1 MKYLPIIVLL
11 GGAILPIAIIM
22 LWVYSRDKLRE
33 PASVVLLTML
43 FGGLVTIPILI
54 VEFPLSLA
62 FGVGLDMQINTI
74 WQALA
79 ISFVVAALVEELFK
93 FGVLRLY
100 SARHSAFD
108 EPFDGIVYGIAASL
122 GFALIENIGY
132 VLISMAEGG
141 FAGGV
146 AVAIGRAIFAVP
158 MHASCG
164 VIMGACIGL
173 SRFGGGVKW
182 SFFGILLAIAIHG
195 TYDTFL
201 FSMEVP
207 DVAAN
212 GAWIG
217 MLFVGVIFTTLLSV
231 IIAVLVIIRFRS
243 NQLPTAGVHKVAF
256 ESVEVDSA
264 EVHALS
270 LRVSDEVIEMQSG
283 VPALPLISLVLTA
296 IATILPII
304 SLLLC
309 LASMD
314 HYGNVPDDVAIIFG
328 LSVLASLLMC
338 VALLPVSIASIC
350 IQPRWRAASIMSL
363 VVAVALFLLEIL
375 MMVIGA
381 NY

>member
-33 PASVVLLTML
+33 PVSVVLLTML

-74 WQALA
+74 WQAVA

-93 FGVLRLY
+93 FGVLRLS

-141 FAGGV
+141 FAEGA

-182 SFFGILLAIAIHG
+182 SLLGILLAIAIHG

-207 DVAAN
+207 HIAENTKWVV
-212 GAWIG
+212 
-217 MLFVGVIFTTLLSV
+217 MLFVGAIVTTMLSV
-231 IIAVLVIIRFRS
+231 IIATLIIIRFRR
-243 NQLPTAGVHKVAF
+243 NQLPTAEVHIVAF

-264 EVHALS
+264 
-270 LRVSDEVIEMQSG
+270 DETQGG
-283 VPALPLISLVLTA
+283 VPVLPLISLILTA
-296 IATILPII
+296 IATALPII

-314 HYGNVPDDVAIIFG
+314 QYGDIPDGVAIIFG
-328 LSVLASLLMC
+328 LSVLASLLVC

-350 IQPRWRAASIMSL
+350 IQPRWKAASIFSF
-363 VVAVALFLLEIL
+363 AVALSLFCIELLVL
-375 MMVIGA
+375 VIGSS
-381 NY
+381 Y